1 MPHADPLAHGAHVLT
16 VCNACRYC
24 EQFCPVFPAIEQRVV
39 FERVDLAYLANLCH
53 NCGECLYACQYAP
66 PHEFGINVPRTLAE
80 IRLDSYEH
88 YAWPQPLAARLRRN
102 APLTTAGLVVAFTA
116 LFFATSVLTAGGAVW
131 RARPGGDFYAVVPH
145 AVMVAVFG
153 SVFVFAVLA
162 LAIGVARF
170 AGDVRRSGVEA
181 GRSPAGGRDWR
192 AIRDALTLRHLHA
205 AGADCVSG
213 EEERRPWRRWCHHLV
228 LGGFLLCFAS
238 TTVAAIYH
246 GVFGWLAPYGITSLP
261 VVLGTLGGAGLTAG
275 SSGLWVL
282 YGRRD
287 PSLGDPAQRAGDRS
301 FLALLFSTT
310 VTGLALLGLRASAAM
325 GVLLIVHL
333 ATVLAL
339 FVTLPYGKFVH
350 GFYRAAALVAFERE
364 RDPASPH

>member
-1 MPHADPLAHGAHVLT
+1 MPHSDPLAHGAHVLT

-39 FERVDLAYLANLCH
+39 FEPVDLAYLANLCH
-53 NCGECLYACQYAP
+53 NCGECLYACPYAP

-88 YAWPQPLAARLRRN
+88 YAWPRPLAALLRRN
-102 APLTTAGLVVAFTA
+102 APLTTAGLVAAFTA
-116 LFFATSVLTAGGAVW
+116 LFAAAAVLTAGDAVW
-131 RARPGGDFYAVVPH
+131 RAPPLGDFYAVVPH

-153 SVFVFAVLA
+153 SVFVFAMLA

-170 AGDVRRSGVEA
+170 AGDVRRSSVEA
-181 GRSPAGGRDWR
+181 GRSPAAGRDWR

-205 AGADCVSG
+205 AGADCVSR

-228 LGGFLLCFAS
+228 LGGFLLCLAS

-246 GVFGWLAPYGITSLP
+246 GVFGWLAPYGLTSLP
-261 VVLGTLGGAGLTAG
+261 VVLGTLGGVGLAAG
-275 SSGLWVL
+275 STGLWVL
-282 YGRRD
+282 HGRRD
-287 PSLGDPAQRAGDRS
+287 PSLGDPAQSAGDRS
-301 FLALLFSTT
+301 FLALLFATT
-310 VTGLALLGLRASAAM
+310 VTGLALLGLRTSAAM

-339 FVTLPYGKFVH
+339 FVMLPYGKFVH

-364 RDPASPH
+364 RDSASPH